1 MIDLNPQQLDAVQ
14 HKNGPLLVFAGAGS
28 GKTRVI
34 VARIAYLIK
43 NHAIPA
49 YNILAVTFTNKAA
62 SEMKER
68 IGQILDPDVARQV
81 SIGTFHAICARI
93 LRMEH
98 DHFGLSSTFTI
109 SDESEQLARVKRA
122 IEALNIST
130 DRVDPKSTCEWISRM
145 KNRFI
150 PPENLIE
157 SAGFNIHQK
166 WMAEVFIEYERQLKN
181 DHAVDFDD
189 LIIKVVQL
197 LEENLSVR
205 DKLQDRFRYI
215 MIDEYQ
221 DTNHAQYR
229 LVKLLASRYRNIMA
243 VGDDDQS
250 IYGWRG
256 AEVSNILS
264 FSSDFSG
271 VKTIKLEQNYRSTQT
286 ILAAASALM
295 THNANRTPKT
305 LWTTNP
311 PGEKIHVNLVE
322 NERAEARVILDSI
335 QSIIRK
341 SNRKLAD
348 FAIFYRINS
357 QSRVF
362 EEVFMEARVPYRIV
376 GNIGFF
382 KRKEIKDLLSYI
394 RLILNP
400 KDSSACLRVI
410 NNPRR
415 GIGDNTQSQISRF
428 KDEHNIDLFSAI
440 EQMIDEQIL
449 KDHKLEKVNRFMQMI
464 HDLIRKSRETSVAEF
479 MDFLIERSG
488 YRAQFDNVNTDE
500 ATASIE
506 IIDEFL
512 QLCYDYSER
521 THGNLNDFADYLS
534 LYDENADRSTKDS
547 TSLDTISLM
556 TLHNSKGLEF
566 PFVFICGVE
575 NGLIPLIR
583 SGDLLGPKE
592 MEEERRLLYVGLTR
606 ARERLFLSITR
617 QRRMYGNIRESEVSS
632 FIREIPAEHINY
644 QAGEVHRGDSVRI
657 PAPHANRISA
667 ETKPIVT
674 HPTSEAEFRK
684 GDRVRHSLYGN
695 GLVLDFKGTGI
706 NAKITISFDR
716 VGIKKL
722 VLGPARLIRLN

>member
-1 MIDLNPQQLDAVQ
+1 MEAVH
-14 HKNGPLLVFAGAGS
+14 HKDGPLLVFAGAGS

-34 VARIAYLIK
+34 VARIACLIEK
-43 NHAIPA
+43 HAIPA
-49 YNILAVTFTNKAA
+49 KNILAVTFTNKAA

-68 IGQILDPDVARQV
+68 VGQILDPAVARQV

-93 LRMEH
+93 LRVEH
-98 DHFGLSSTFTI
+98 EHFGLISTFTI

-122 IEALNIST
+122 IETLNIST

-145 KNRFI
+145 KNKFI
-150 PPENLIE
+150 PPHNLIE
-157 SAGFNIHQK
+157 SAGFNIQQK
-166 WMAEVFIEYERQLKN
+166 WMGEVFVEYEKQLRN

-197 LEENLSVR
+197 LDENLAAR
-205 DKLQDRFRYI
+205 EKYQKQYQYI

-229 LVKLLASRYRNIMA
+229 LVKQLASRYRNIMA

-256 AEVSNILS
+256 AEISNILN

-295 THNANRTPKT
+295 THNLNRTPKT

-311 PGEKIHVNLVE
+311 PGEKITVHLVE
-322 NERAEARVILDSI
+322 NERAEARAILDSI
-335 QSIIRK
+335 QSLIRK
-341 SNRKLAD
+341 SNRKYSE
-348 FAIFYRINS
+348 FAIFYRVNS

-362 EEVFMEARVPYRIV
+362 EEVFMEARIPYRII

-400 KDSSACLRVI
+400 KDSSACIRVI

-415 GIGDNTQSQISRF
+415 GIGDSTQGLITRY
-428 KDEHNIDLFSAI
+428 KDEHNIDLFTAI
-440 EQMIDEQIL
+440 EQMIEAQTL
-449 KDHKLEKVNRFMQMI
+449 KDHKFDKVKNFMEMI
-464 HDLIRKSRETSVAEF
+464 HDLIRTSKEMQVAEF
-479 MDFLIERSG
+479 MDFLIEHSG
-488 YRAQFDNVNTDE
+488 YRVQFETIRTDE

-512 QLCYDYSER
+512 RLCYDYSER
-521 THGNLNDFADYLS
+521 THGTLSEFADYLS
-534 LYDENADRSTKDS
+534 LYDENAEKSTKENNVRE
-547 TSLDTISLM
+547 TVSLM

-566 PFVFICGVE
+566 PIVYICGVE

-583 SGDLLGPKE
+583 SEARLSTQEL
-592 MEEERRLLYVGLTR
+592 EEERRLLYVGFTR
-606 ARERLFLSITR
+606 ARERLSLSITR
-617 QRRMYGNIRESEVSS
+617 QRRIYGNMRESEVST
-632 FIREIPAEHINY
+632 FIREIPAENLNY
-644 QAGEVHRGDSVRI
+644 HSIDTQRI
-657 PAPHANRISA
+657 STDRKEGSPAPRSSA
-667 ETKPIVT
+667 GSQPMVT
-674 HPTSEAEFRK
+674 HPTAEAEFRK

-695 GLVLDFKGTGI
+695 GLVLDFKGMGAS
-706 NAKITISFDR
+706 AKITISFDR

-722 VLGPARLIRLN
+722 VLGPARLIRIN